1 MVNPPN
7 HARLALAEIASRK
20 VLLESNISGP
30 PVSAKYL
37 LTRYAKVHW
46 FADDQEEGFCVQ
58 HAGCFHV
65 FLNSTMAPNRGN
77 FKYGHEL
84 GHLVLNHL
92 RINQNRMNPAAVVLI
107 KSEANHFSATLLMP
121 DDWVQKFATGLSQT
135 KENLKKLARQFNVP
149 PEAMEKRLYELGI
162 WENPQSPAKKSSPGS
177 GPLCAFAGA
186 TARRIQMRGE
196 MHDTEKEKTCSC
208 P

>member
-20 VLLESNISGP
+20 VLFESNISGP

-37 LTRYAKVHW
+37 LTQYASVHW
-46 FADDQEEGFCVQ
+46 YSDDQEEGFCVEQ
-58 HAGCFHV
+58 AGRCHV
-65 FLNSTMAPNRGN
+65 FLNSEMAPGRGN

-92 RINQNRMNPAAVVLI
+92 RINQSRMNPAAATLL
-107 KSEANHFSATLLMP
+107 KQEANHFSATLLMP
-121 DDWVQKFATGLSQT
+121 DDWVQKFAIGLTQNN
-135 KENLKKLARQFNVP
+135 ENLKKLSRQFNVP
-149 PEAMEKRLYELGI
+149 PEAMEKRLYELSI
-162 WENPQSPAKKSSPGS
+162 WEKPQSSAKKASPDG
-177 GPLCAFAGA
+177 GMLRAYKGA
-186 TARRIQMRGE
+186 TARRRQMRGDIYGAE
-196 MHDTEKEKTCSC
+196 NEKTCSC